1 MPPYIQI
8 RQTIQSDATG
18 LQQNADSIKGDSS
31 VFSRVQRVQP
41 SLAQRFNYTWIH
53 QMPLPNLKQQCTA
66 QNRNKQRRCL
76 NPAAFGCK
84 TCRYHGARRQ
94 IAKGTNHPN
103 YKHGNRSQS
112 AIKSFSKASQ
122 ELDMIEDMAESIG
135 MVASRRRGRRSR

>member
-1 MPPYIQI
+1 
-8 RQTIQSDATG
+8 
-18 LQQNADSIKGDSS
+18 
-31 VFSRVQRVQP
+31 
-41 SLAQRFNYTWIH
+41 
-53 QMPLPNLKQQCTA
+53 MPLPNLKQQCTA

-122 ELDMIEDMAESIG
+122 ELDMIEDMARIHWYG
-135 MVASRRRGRRSR
+135 RLVAEEDEDRDDYWFQWWPNQPDRAPNKAETCAVLQRRYTDVRHALSALNVNRHWLN

>member
-1 MPPYIQI
+1 
-8 RQTIQSDATG
+8 
-18 LQQNADSIKGDSS
+18 
-31 VFSRVQRVQP
+31 
-41 SLAQRFNYTWIH
+41 
-53 QMPLPNLKQQCTA
+53 MPLPNLRQQCTA

-94 IAKGTNHPN
+94 IAKGTDHPN
-103 YKHGNRSQS
+103 YKHGNRSQD

-135 MVASRRRGRRSR
+135 MVASRRRGTTFEMIIGSRWPINRTAHPTRPKPVRCCKDVTRERDTCYPR

>member
-1 MPPYIQI
+1 
-8 RQTIQSDATG
+8 
-18 LQQNADSIKGDSS
+18 
-31 VFSRVQRVQP
+31 
-41 SLAQRFNYTWIH
+41 
-53 QMPLPNLKQQCTA
+53 MPLPNLKRQCTA

-94 IAKGTNHPN
+94 IAKGTNHPK

-112 AIKSFSKASQ
+112 GIGSFSKASQ

-135 MVASRRRGRRSR
+135 MLPSRRRGRRSK

>member
-1 MPPYIQI
+1 
-8 RQTIQSDATG
+8 
-18 LQQNADSIKGDSS
+18 
-31 VFSRVQRVQP
+31 
-41 SLAQRFNYTWIH
+41 
-53 QMPLPNLKQQCTA
+53 MPLPNLKQQCTA

-94 IAKGTNHPN
+94 IAKGTDHPN
-103 YKHGNRSQS
+103 YKHGNRSQD

>member
-1 MPPYIQI
+1 MPPYNQI

-18 LQQNADSIKGDSS
+18 RRENADPVDGDSS
-31 VFSRVQRVQP
+31 IFSRVQRAQP

-53 QMPLPNLKQQCTA
+53 LMPLPNLKQQCTA

-94 IAKGTNHPN
+94 IAKGIDHPN

-112 AIKSFSKASQ
+112 GIRSFSKASQ